1 MSASKIN
8 IAIDGHSSAG
18 KSTMAKSL
26 AKELN
31 FVYIDTGAMY
41 RAATLFCMRERLI
54 QGNEID
60 ESRVEHSIDRMFIS
74 FKYNTESEASEV
86 HLCGANVEKE
96 IRSMDVARK
105 VSLIA
110 AIPAVRRKLV
120 KLQQRMADAGGVV
133 MDGRDI
139 GTVVLPKAQLK
150 FFITSDPD
158 IRARRRLDE
167 LRQQGIVNSFEEVKT
182 NIVERDRLDSS
193 RAVAPLR
200 QAENSIV
207 LDNSNLT
214 IEEQFQFLLSHAKK
228 TISGT
233 Q

>member
-31 FVYIDTGAMY
+31 FIYIDSGAMY

-60 ESRVEHSIDRMFIS
+60 ESRVEQSISRMFIS
-74 FKYNTESEASEV
+74 FKYNPHSEASEV
-86 HLCGANVEKE
+86 HLGGLNVEKE
-96 IRSMDVARK
+96 VRTMEVARK

-158 IRARRRLDE
+158 VRAQRRLDE
-167 LRQQGIVNSFEEVKT
+167 LRKQGIVNSFEEVKT
-182 NIVERDRLDSS
+182 NILERDRLDSS

-200 QAENSIV
+200 QAQNSIV